1 LSTATLVA
9 RESLNILPQS
19 AQSQFFELVADL
31 GRLYGAY
38 AWLAS
43 VALPCQLWLY
53 LMPSAYLKSDHFQ
66 EVDQC
71 GLRKDQQ
78 DIISSD
84 IRAQE

>member
-1 LSTATLVA
+1 M
-9 RESLNILPQS
+9 
-19 AQSQFFELVADL
+19 L
-31 GRLYGAY
+31 GSRL
-38 AWLAS
+38 WRCLAS
-43 VALPCQLWLY
+43 FG
-53 LMPSAYLKSDHFQ
+53 YLKSDHFQ